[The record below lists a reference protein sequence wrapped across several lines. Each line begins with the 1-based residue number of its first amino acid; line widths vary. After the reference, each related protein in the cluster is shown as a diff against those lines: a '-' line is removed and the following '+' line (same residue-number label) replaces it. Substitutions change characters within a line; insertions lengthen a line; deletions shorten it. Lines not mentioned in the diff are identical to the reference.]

1 MKLPPI
7 PDNRG
12 LTAVLQVGNIFNVLS
27 EKPVYTWD
35 EECYRSVGLFPRG
48 AKLVQVK
55 SPGGFRPIYEPF
67 ARAIIELDAPGPTD
81 SNLARLPYTR
91 VTRPLFPLDD
101 I

>member
-7 PDNRG
+7 PANRG
-12 LTAVLQVGNIFNVLS
+12 RTVVLQVGDIFLVLS

-35 EECYRSVGLFPRG
+35 EECYRSVGLFPRE

-67 ARAIIELDAPGPTD
+67 AKVIIDLDAPGPTD
-81 SNLARLPYTR
+81 SNLARLPYRR
-91 VTRPLFPLDD
+91 VSRPLFPLDD